1 MSRTK
6 SPCLSLLFAV
16 LAALVPAGGRAG
28 AAEAPRAVVERL
40 NETLIE
46 IMREAETLGFE
57 GRYARLAPVLKETF
71 DFPRMAAVAV
81 GRTWRELDEAER
93 QRLVEAFAGASIAT
107 FAERFDGYGGQRWEI
122 GAVEPAPR
130 NLVLVR
136 NRLVEPDGSSV
147 SINYLLRDAASDGG
161 GDWRAVD
168 VYLDAKYSELALKRS
183 EYGAVIKN
191 RGFEALLR
199 ELEAKAKRPR
209 GGG

>member
-6 SPCLSLLFAV
+6 SLCLSLLLAV
-16 LAALVPAGGRAG
+16 LAALLAAGERAG
-28 AAEAPRAVVERL
+28 AAETPRAVVERL

-46 IMREAETLGFE
+46 VMREAETLGFE
-57 GRYARLAPVLKETF
+57 GRYARLAPVLKKTF
-71 DFPRMAAVAV
+71 DFPRMAAISV

-130 NLVLVR
+130 GLVLVR

-147 SINYLLRDAASDGG
+147 SINYLLYEEDDGDG

-183 EYGAVIKN
+183 EYGAVIRN

-199 ELEAKAKRPR
+199 ELEAKAKTPPD
-209 GGG
+209 GG